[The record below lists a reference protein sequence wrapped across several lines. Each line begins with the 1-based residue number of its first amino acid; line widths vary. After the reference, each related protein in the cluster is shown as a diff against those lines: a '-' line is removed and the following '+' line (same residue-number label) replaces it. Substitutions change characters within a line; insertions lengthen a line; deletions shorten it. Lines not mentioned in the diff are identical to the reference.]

1 MKSVLEQYGV
11 STDNETAYKKV
22 RNDVLIKLSRYDTF
36 ARWTVIMNDIN
47 IKEAVRQSQ
56 YVSH

>member
-1 MKSVLEQYGV
+1 MGNKHLANVLLGHLQMKSVLEQYGV

-36 ARWTVIMNDIN
+36 AR
-47 IKEAVRQSQ
+47 
-56 YVSH
+56 